1 MKAVRIGFAMCGSF
15 CTVSRALE
23 QMQALRDLGYEI
35 IPVMSENLYKTDT
48 RFGKAEDIV
57 RKAEVISGRKV
68 LSTISDCEPIGPRGL
83 TDIMVVAP
91 CTGNTA
97 AKLSAGIID
106 TSVTMAVKSHLRQK
120 KPVLIS
126 IATND
131 ALAAAAQNIG
141 RLLNT
146 RYYYFV
152 PFTQDDPE
160 KKPNS
165 IVSDFSLIPQAA
177 QAALD
182 GIQLQPILC

>member
-1 MKAVRIGFAMCGSF
+1 
-15 CTVSRALE
+15 
-23 QMQALRDLGYEI
+23 
-35 IPVMSENLYKTDT
+35 
-48 RFGKAEDIV
+48 
-57 RKAEVISGRKV
+57 
-68 LSTISDCEPIGPRGL
+68 
-83 TDIMVVAP
+83 
-91 CTGNTA
+91 
-97 AKLSAGIID
+97 
-106 TSVTMAVKSHLRQK
+106 MAVKSHLRQK

-152 PFTQDDPE
+152 PFSQDDPL

-165 IVSDFSLIPQAA
+165 IVSDFSLIPQAV

-182 GIQLQPILC
+182 GIQLQPIIC